1 MEQTP
6 EANINSTVLK
16 KWLSLN
22 DGELIIVGGP
32 CSAETE
38 EQVLQTA
45 KLLATETKVKIL
57 RAGIWK
63 PRTRPN
69 SFEGVG
75 EKALEWLVK
84 AGKATSLKTAT
95 EVANAEHVEACLKA
109 GIDILWIG
117 ARSTVNPFTV
127 QEIADAVRG
136 TDIPVFI
143 KNPVNPDLQL
153 WIGAIERIAKAG
165 IDKIA
170 AVHRGFSWFDKTI
183 YRNDPKWEF
192 AIELKRYFPELA
204 ILCDPSHISGKR
216 ELVQQ
221 VSQKAIDLSMDGLMV
236 EVHPNPDAALSDASQ
251 QITPAFFIDMLN
263 NLVVRKTD
271 CDDLE
276 FTNQLLQLRKEID
289 GIDQEL
295 IQKLAARMQVIQKI
309 GEYKFNNN
317 VTVFQLKR
325 WEEILT
331 TRLRHGDLLGLN
343 PVFIKEILDTMHKE
357 SISLQRR
364 IMQNKKVEAEISK
377 NKI

>member
-1 MEQTP
+1 MNLTTDI
-6 EANINSTVLK
+6 NISSALLK
-16 KWLSLN
+16 NWLSLN
-22 DGELIIVGGP
+22 SDDLIVFGGP

-38 EQVLQTA
+38 EQVMQTA
-45 KLLATETKVKIL
+45 QILAKEPKIKVL

-69 SFEGVG
+69 AFEGNG
-75 EKALEWLVK
+75 EKALDWLVK
-84 AGKATSLKTAT
+84 AGKANGLKTAT
-95 EVANAEHVEACLKA
+95 EVANSEHVEACLKA

-127 QEIADAVRG
+127 QEIADAIKG
-136 TDIPVFI
+136 TNIPVLI

-192 AIELKRYFPELA
+192 AIELKRHFPDLA

-216 ELVQQ
+216 EWVEQ
-221 VSQKAIDLSMDGLMV
+221 VSQKAIDLNMDGLMV
-236 EVHPNPDAALSDASQ
+236 EVHPNPDIALSDAAQ
-251 QITPAFFIDMLN
+251 QITPASFIKLLN
-263 NLVVRKTD
+263 HLIMRKAD
-271 CDDLE
+271 CADAE
-276 FTNQLLQLRKEID
+276 FTNQLQQLRNEID
-289 GIDQEL
+289 AIDEVI
-295 IQKLAARMQVIQKI
+295 IQKLAERIQIIEKI

-317 VTVFQLKR
+317 VTILQLKR

-331 TRLRHGDLLGLN
+331 TRLQHGNELGLN
-343 PVFIKEILDTMHKE
+343 PAFIKEILDAFHKE
-357 SISLQRR
+357 SIAVQTE
-364 IMQNKKVEAEISK
+364 IMHKKSTSK
-377 NKI
+377 